1 MKTFKLLGLLLTY
14 PKEQLQ
20 EVVGSFTSVFADEGM
35 LSNKQIKS
43 LQPLLEDYAN
53 NDLIKLQEGY
63 VNTFDRSR
71 NHSLYLFEHIH
82 GESRDRGAAM
92 VDMKDMYAAKG
103 LDISSN
109 ELPDYLPLFLEYLS
123 WCELDEALELLADG
137 IDVIATIGAHLKKDK
152 SIYAPIF
159 KVIENL
165 PNVKVDKVKV
175 ALAVKNAPKDPETF
189 DELDKEWEEAPAF
202 GGDEADC
209 DSCEVYQT
217 GTDNN
222 SQNLFSGDIQ

>member
-14 PKEQLQ
+14 PKDQLQ
-20 EVVGSFTSVFADEGM
+20 AVVGSFASVFVEEG
-35 LSNKQIKS
+35 LLGKSQIKS
-43 LQPLLEDYAN
+43 LQPLMDDYAN
-53 NDLIKLQEGY
+53 NDLIELQEEY

-92 VDMKDMYAAKG
+92 VDMKEMYATKG

-109 ELPDYLPLFLEYLS
+109 ELPDYLPVFLEYLS
-123 WCELDEALELLADG
+123 YCEIDEALAILSDG

-152 SIYAPIF
+152 SIYAGIF

-165 PNVKVDKVKV
+165 PEIKVDKVKV

-202 GGDEADC
+202 GADEADC
-209 DSCEVYQT
+209 SSCANYQQSSE
-217 GTDNN
+217 D

>member
-14 PKEQLQ
+14 PSDQLQ
-20 EVVGSFTSVFADEGM
+20 AAAGSFAEVFEDED
-35 LSNKQIKS
+35 LLTRRQIKS
-43 LQPLLEDYAN
+43 LQPMLDDYAN
-53 NDLIKLQEGY
+53 NDLIELQEQY

-71 NHSLYLFEHIH
+71 NQCLYLFEHIH

-92 VDMKDMYAAKG
+92 VDMKEMYARKG

-123 WCELDEALELLADG
+123 FCELDEAIDLLADA
-137 IDVIATIGAHLKKDK
+137 IDVIATIGMHLDRNK
-152 SIYAPIF
+152 SIFASIF
-159 KVIENL
+159 NVLENM
-165 PNVKVDKVKV
+165 PNINVDKKKV

-189 DELDKEWEEAPAF
+189 DEIDKEWEETPAF
-202 GGDEADC
+202 DNDEADC
-209 DSCEVYQT
+209 SSCSVNQKSN
-217 GTDNN
+217 DN

>member
-14 PKEQLQ
+14 PKDQLQ
-20 EVVGSFTSVFADEGM
+20 AVVGSFTGVFVEEGI
-35 LSNKQIKS
+35 LSKSQIKS
-43 LQPLLEDYAN
+43 LQPLIYDYAN
-53 NDLIKLQEGY
+53 IDLIELQERY

-92 VDMKDMYAAKG
+92 VDMKEMYAAKG
-103 LDISSN
+103 LDISGN
-109 ELPDYLPLFLEYLS
+109 ELPDYLPVFLEYLS
-123 WCELDEALELLADG
+123 FCEIDEAIGMLADA
-137 IDVIATIGAHLKKDK
+137 IDVIATIGGHLKRNK
-152 SIYAPIF
+152 SIF
-159 KVIENL
+159 TSVFNVIERM
-165 PNVKVDKVKV
+165 PNIKVDAKKV

-202 GGDEADC
+202 SGDEADC
-209 DSCEVYQT
+209 SSCANFQQSSE
-217 GTDNN
+217 D